1 VDTLRTERPM
11 DYAEHA
17 LVERI
22 LSGAYTIGDRLPPE
36 RELAADLGVTRPT
49 LREAMRRLEQ
59 EGWLLVKHGKPTL
72 VRDFWREG
80 GLTVLNRIIQHQ
92 GYIKP
97 RFVADLLEF
106 RLLLAPTYTRE
117 ALQHNPERIR
127 AHLESAPARD
137 DSADAYSAFDWALH
151 RALTAASG
159 SVIYPLMLNGFAGFY
174 ERLALIYFQPQEA
187 RDASYDFYVALG
199 HAAHTHDAESAY
211 TLTASVMR
219 ASIDYWRVAS
229 ATLTTIPLIEDTT
242 P

>member
-1 VDTLRTERPM
+1 MDTLRTERPI

-22 LSGAYTIGDRLPPE
+22 ISGVYAIGDRLPPE
-36 RELAADLGVTRPT
+36 RELAAGLGVTRPT

-80 GLTVLNRIIQHQ
+80 GLSVLNRIIQHQ
-92 GYIKP
+92 GYIKTG
-97 RFVADLLEF
+97 FVTDLLEF
-106 RLLLAPTYTRE
+106 RLLVAPTYTRE
-117 ALQHNPERIR
+117 AVLHNPERIA
-127 AHLESAPARD
+127 AHLDAAPTLDASAEAF
-137 DSADAYSAFDWALH
+137 STFDWALH

-187 RDASYDFYVALG
+187 RHASHAYYGALG
-199 HAAHTHDAESAY
+199 QAAHVADADTAY
-211 TLTASVMR
+211 TLSASVMR
-219 ASIDYWRVAS
+219 ASIDYWRAAS
-229 ATLTTIPLIEDTT
+229 ASLTQIPLIEDTT